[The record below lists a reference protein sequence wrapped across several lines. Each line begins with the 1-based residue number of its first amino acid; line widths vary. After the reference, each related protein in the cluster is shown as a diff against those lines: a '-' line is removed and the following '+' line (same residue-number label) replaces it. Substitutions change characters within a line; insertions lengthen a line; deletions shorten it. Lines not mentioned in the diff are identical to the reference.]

1 MRRRLTNRSNLLL
14 RIEFPL
20 RLGAEDIQS
29 VAPPQV
35 TEASWVASFLGVTN
49 SSVDLSKMRK
59 VRADP
64 DKKLLFAQGGALIS
78 DLDEAAAEYGLA
90 TGSFPHRCI

>member
-1 MRRRLTNRSNLLL
+1 
-14 RIEFPL
+14 
-20 RLGAEDIQS
+20 
-29 VAPPQV
+29 
-35 TEASWVASFLGVTN
+35 
-49 SSVDLSKMRK
+49 MRK

-90 TGSFPHRCI
+90 TGSVSADGVADVKLAERSTTPESVD